1 MNDFHGLIFAYYTDP
16 NLRSLVSMRTAAS
29 LPFCGRYRLIDFS
42 LSAMRN
48 AGIVDV
54 GVIMQRDYQS
64 LLDHLGGGKA
74 WDMARRT
81 GGLRMLPPFGLPE
94 YHRGNYAGT
103 MEALISVRSYI
114 EDIKAKYV
122 VLMLGD
128 MCANIDLTKPMEQH
142 RRSGAQITA
151 ICTRRDSAGFR
162 MTYLQG
168 EDGYVT
174 EMLQDTV
181 DPSVGPV
188 SMEAY
193 IINKD
198 VLLDMIETCRRH
210 NIFLW
215 HREAIPNFL
224 KAGGKM
230 DVYLHEGYAALLRS
244 VNTYFKANMD
254 MLDSSIRHEVFPAE
268 RPVFT
273 KVREEVST
281 YYSEGSSSRNCLV
294 ADNCIIEGSIENCI
308 VFSGARIAKGA
319 KLKNCIVMRGC
330 TVGAGSSLEYVIVDK
345 AVTFSPNTVLT
356 GNEKLPIVVPKGSK
370 L

>member
-16 NLRSLVSMRTAAS
+16 NLGSLVSVRTAAS

-64 LLDHLGGGKA
+64 LLDHLGGGKS
-74 WDMARRT
+74 WDMSRRT

-103 MEALISVRSYI
+103 MEALNAVSSYI
-114 EDIKAKYV
+114 QDIKAKYI

-128 MCANIDLTKPMEQH
+128 MCANVNLNEAMAQH
-142 RRSGAQITA
+142 RRSGAEITA
-151 ICTRRDSAGFR
+151 ICTDRSADGFR
-162 MTYLQG
+162 MTYEQG
-168 EDGYVT
+168 ADGFVSD
-174 EMLQDTV
+174 MLIDTV
-181 DPSVGPV
+181 DTGKGLV

-193 IINKD
+193 IVNKD
-198 VLLDMIETCRRH
+198 TLLAMMEQSKEHGLYRFHKDSIA
-210 NIFLW
+210 LW
-215 HREAIPNFL
+215 L
-224 KAGGKM
+224 KQGGKM
-230 DVYLHEGYAALLRS
+230 DVYVHHGYSALIRTVAS
-244 VNTYFKANMD
+244 YYKANMD
-254 MLDSSIRHEVFPAE
+254 MLDSDIRHQVFPAS

-273 KVREEVST
+273 KVRQQVST
-281 YYSEGSSSRNCLV
+281 YYGVGAFSRNSLV

-308 VFSGARIAKGA
+308 VFSGARIAPGA

-330 TVGAGSSLEYVIVDK
+330 TVGEHSELDHVIIDKECSFSAG
-345 AVTFSPNTVLT
+345 TVLT
-356 GNEKLPIVVPKGSK
+356 GSEKLPMVVPKGTVI
-370 L
+370 

>member
-1 MNDFHGLIFAYYTDP
+1 MNDFHGLIFAYYTNP
-16 NLRSLVSMRTAAS
+16 NLRTLVSMRTAAS

-42 LSAMRN
+42 LSSLRN
-48 AGIVDV
+48 AGIIDV

-74 WDMARRT
+74 WDMARRS

-94 YHRGNYAGT
+94 YHRGNYSGT
-103 MEALISVRSYI
+103 MEALIAVRSYI
-114 EDIKAKYV
+114 EDIPSKYV
-122 VLMLGD
+122 VLLLGN

-151 ICTRRDSAGFR
+151 ICTRRTDEGFR
-162 MTYLQG
+162 MTYRQG
-168 EDGYVT
+168 EDGFVKD
-174 EMLQDTV
+174 LLVDTA
-181 DPSVGPV
+181 DPREGAV

-198 VLLDMIETCRRH
+198 TLLQMMEDCRK
-210 NIFLW
+210 NSLFIF
-215 HREAIPNFL
+215 HREAIARFL
-224 KAGGKM
+224 ANGGRM
-230 DVYLHEGYAALLRS
+230 DVYMHEGYAALLRS
-244 VNTYFKANMD
+244 VESYFKANMD
-254 MLDSSIRHEVFPAE
+254 MLDPAIRHELFPAD

-281 YYSEGSSSRNCLV
+281 YYSTSSFSRNCLV

-319 KLKNCIVMRGC
+319 RLKNCIVMRGC
-330 TVGAGSSLEYVIVDK
+330 TIGADSSLDYVIVDK
-345 AVTFSPNTVLT
+345 DVTFSPNTVLT